1 MGIKAEDD
9 QPKHEA
15 LKVINQA
22 LSDRT
27 TLGGTRITEADKLM
41 FELLFKT
48 YTSLTYAEKENYIHL
63 SRWFSYLQ
71 TIHEFIGNRE
81 KIVFSRNRLYKFWIN
96 D

>member
-41 FELLFKT
+41 FGLLFKT
-48 YTSLTYAEKENYIHL
+48 YTSLTYAEKEFYIHL

-71 TIHEFIGNRE
+71 TINEFIGNRE
-81 KIVFSRNRLYKFWIN
+81 KIVFSRNRLYKF
-96 D
+96 

>member
-27 TLGGTRITEADKLM
+27 TLGGSRLTEADKLM
-41 FELLFKT
+41 FGLLHKT
-48 YTSLTYAEKENYIHL
+48 FTSLNYAEKETYIHL

-71 TIHEFIGNRE
+71 NHSEIVGNRE
-81 KIVFSRNRLYKFWIN
+81 RIIFSRNRLYEF
-96 D
+96 